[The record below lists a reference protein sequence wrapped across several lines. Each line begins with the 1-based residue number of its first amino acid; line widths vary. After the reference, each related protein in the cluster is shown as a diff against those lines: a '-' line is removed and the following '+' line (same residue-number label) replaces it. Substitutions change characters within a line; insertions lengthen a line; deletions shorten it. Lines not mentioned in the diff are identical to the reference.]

1 MERWWIALT
10 TKRPKIY
17 SFTRLI
23 AKYTIDF
30 KLQLFNDDT
39 SKDKAHYDDLGKP
52 VVPVTHPIIPA
63 RGALIPPTSQE
74 IYQAG
79 GRLTSSDRILYI
91 SENDYPEGLP
101 ILPPKT
107 KIFDRGNTYY
117 VEGDGYFLD
126 FGDFMRYTLRRVSA
140 FDD

>member
-1 MERWWIALT
+1 M
-10 TKRPKIY
+10 KRPKIY

-30 KLQLFNDDT
+30 QLQVFSDDI
-39 SKDKAHYDDLGKP
+39 SKDKVDYDDLGNP
-52 VVPVTHPIIPA
+52 VLPIVHPIIDA

-91 SENDYPEGLP
+91 SENDYPQGLP